1 MDIQLRRGVLE
12 ACVLTVLRRGD
23 SYGYQLVKDVS
34 EMIEISESTLYPI
47 LKRLESGG
55 LLTVYSVE
63 HNGRLRRYYRITE
76 AGSQRIKAFIDEWK
90 ELMRIYSVIERE
102 MEEGQA

>member
-1 MDIQLRRGVLE
+1 MDIQLRRGILE
-12 ACVLTVLRRGD
+12 VCVLTVLRRGD
-23 SYGYQLVKDVS
+23 SYGYQLVKDVG
-34 EMIEISESTLYPI
+34 EMIEITESTLYPI

-76 AGSQRIKAFIDEWK
+76 AGIQRIEAFIEEWK
-90 ELMRIYSVIERE
+90 ELMRIYSVIECE
-102 MEEGQA
+102 MEGEQA

>member
-63 HNGRLRRYYRITE
+63 HNGRLRRYYRITD

-90 ELMRIYSVIERE
+90 ELMRIYSAIERE
-102 MEEGQA
+102 MEGEQT

>member
-1 MDIQLRRGVLE
+1 MDIQLRRGILE
-12 ACVLTVLRRGD
+12 VCVLTVLRRGD
-23 SYGYQLVKDVS
+23 SYGYQLVKDVG
-34 EMIEISESTLYPI
+34 EMIEITESTLYPI

-76 AGSQRIKAFIDEWK
+76 AGIQRIEAFIEDWK
-90 ELMRIYSVIERE
+90 ELMRIYSAIECE
-102 MEEGQA
+102 MEGEQA

>member
-1 MDIQLRRGVLE
+1 MDTQLRRGILE

-23 SYGYQLVKDVS
+23 SYGYQLVKDVG
-34 EMIEISESTLYPI
+34 EMIEITESTLYPI

-63 HNGRLRRYYRITE
+63 HNGRLRRYYRITQ
-76 AGSQRIKAFIDEWK
+76 AGIQRIGAFIDEWK
-90 ELMRIYSVIERE
+90 ELMRIYSVIECE
-102 MEEGQA
+102 MEGEQA